1 VHGIFA
7 SWRAALLYLLA
18 WLMLGLLLAAM
29 LAVGGAG
36 WGASLVFAVPL
47 VYVYA
52 FATGFS
58 AYYVCR
64 AYPLDRRRPLA
75 IAAGVGMPAACVAA
89 LWCAMGAAWNSLL
102 AALAPGEYVPVASQP
117 VLASMF
123 GLGVILYGLTAA
135 VHYLLIES
143 ERVRQLETQRLQM
156 KLAAQD
162 AELRML
168 RAQVDPHFLFNSL
181 NSVSALTSID
191 PAAARDMTVQLAEFF
206 RLTLSLRAD
215 SMVTLA
221 RELQLV
227 RHFVAIEQ
235 VRFGERLRF
244 EAAIDPAAAG
254 CLLPPLLLQP
264 LVENA
269 IKHGIGQ
276 MVDPG
281 LVRIEA
287 ARAGSLL
294 RIRVENDV
302 DPDSASAGEAGGNP
316 RGTGL
321 GLPNVRQR
329 LATACGH
336 EASAR
341 WARRDHRFIVELAL
355 PAITADAPQSIT
367 ESEGV

>member
-1 VHGIFA
+1 VHGVFA

-36 WGASLVFAVPL
+36 WGASLLFAVPL
-47 VYVYA
+47 ALVYA
-52 FATGFS
+52 NATGFS

-64 AYPLDRRRPLA
+64 AYPLDRRRSLA
-75 IAAGVGMPAACVAA
+75 VAAGIGMTALCVAA
-89 LWCAMGAAWNSLL
+89 LWCALGAAWNSLL
-102 AALAPGEYVPVASQP
+102 AALAPDAYVPVASNP

-123 GLGVILYGLTAA
+123 GLGVILYGLAAA
-135 VHYLLIES
+135 VNYLSIES

-156 KLAAQD
+156 KLMAQD

-181 NSVSALTSID
+181 NSISALTSLD
-191 PAAARDMTVQLAEFF
+191 PAGARDMTVQLAEFF
-206 RLTLSLRAD
+206 RHTLGLRAGH
-215 SMVTLA
+215 MVSLA

-235 VRFGERLRF
+235 VRFGARLRF
-244 EAAIDPAAAG
+244 EAAIDPAAGA
-254 CLLPPLLLQP
+254 CLLPPMLLQP

-276 MVDPG
+276 MVEPG
-281 LVRIEA
+281 LVRVEA
-287 ARAGSLL
+287 VRAGSIL

-302 DPDSASAGEAGGNP
+302 DPDSTGGVAGNV

-321 GLPNVRQR
+321 GLVNVRQR
-329 LATACGH
+329 LATAHGH
-336 EASAR
+336 EASAH
-341 WARRDHRFIVELAL
+341 WARRDGRFVVELAL
-355 PAITADAPQSIT
+355 PACVADEAHAAT
-367 ESEGV
+367 EGA

>member
-1 VHGIFA
+1 
-7 SWRAALLYLLA
+7 
-18 WLMLGLLLAAM
+18 
-29 LAVGGAG
+29 
-36 WGASLVFAVPL
+36 
-47 VYVYA
+47 
-52 FATGFS
+52 
-58 AYYVCR
+58 
-64 AYPLDRRRPLA
+64 
-75 IAAGVGMPAACVAA
+75 
-89 LWCAMGAAWNSLL
+89 
-102 AALAPGEYVPVASQP
+102 
-117 VLASMF
+117 
-123 GLGVILYGLTAA
+123 
-135 VHYLLIES
+135 
-143 ERVRQLETQRLQM
+143 M
-156 KLAAQD
+156 KLTAQD

-181 NSVSALTSID
+181 NSISALTSID
-191 PAAARDMTVQLAEFF
+191 PAGARDMTVQLAEFF

-235 VRFGERLRF
+235 VRFGDRLRF
-244 EAAIDPAAAG
+244 EAAIDPAAAA

-269 IKHGIGQ
+269 VKHGIGQ

-287 ARAGSLL
+287 SRAGSLL
-294 RIRVENDV
+294 RIRVDNDV
-302 DPDSASAGEAGGNP
+302 DPDSAGAGTNDA

-341 WARRDHRFIVELAL
+341 WARRDNRFIVELTL
-355 PAITADAPQSIT
+355 PAVTADAPQPLT
-367 ESEGV
+367 ESEGA

>member
-1 VHGIFA
+1 
-7 SWRAALLYLLA
+7 
-18 WLMLGLLLAAM
+18 
-29 LAVGGAG
+29 
-36 WGASLVFAVPL
+36 
-47 VYVYA
+47 
-52 FATGFS
+52 
-58 AYYVCR
+58 
-64 AYPLDRRRPLA
+64 
-75 IAAGVGMPAACVAA
+75 
-89 LWCAMGAAWNSLL
+89 
-102 AALAPGEYVPVASQP
+102 
-117 VLASMF
+117 MF
-123 GLGVILYGLTAA
+123 GLGVILYGLAAA

-156 KLAAQD
+156 KLTAQD

-181 NSVSALTSID
+181 NSISALTSID
-191 PAAARDMTVQLAEFF
+191 PAGARDMTVQLAELF

-235 VRFGERLRF
+235 VRFGDRMRF
-244 EAAIDPAAAG
+244 EAAIDPAAAT
-254 CLLPPLLLQP
+254 CLLPPMLLQP

-276 MVDPG
+276 MIDAG

-287 ARAGSLL
+287 TRAGSLL

-302 DPDSASAGEAGGNP
+302 DPDSAGDDTNHA

-321 GLPNVRQR
+321 GLVNVRQR
-329 LATACGH
+329 LAAACGH

-341 WARRDHRFIVELAL
+341 WARRDGRFVVELAL
-355 PAITADAPQSIT
+355 PAITADTPQSIT
-367 ESEGV
+367 ESEGA

>member
-1 VHGIFA
+1 MHGVFA

-29 LAVGGAG
+29 LAVSGAG
-36 WGASLVFAVPL
+36 WGASLLFAVPL
-47 VYVYA
+47 ALVYA
-52 FATGFS
+52 NATGFS

-75 IAAGVGMPAACVAA
+75 VAAGIGMPAACVAA
-89 LWCAMGAAWNSLL
+89 LWCALGAAWNSLL
-102 AALAPGEYVPVASQP
+102 AALAPDAYVPVASNP

-123 GLGVILYGLTAA
+123 GLGVILYGLAAA
-135 VHYLLIES
+135 VNYLSIES

-156 KLAAQD
+156 KLMAQD

-181 NSVSALTSID
+181 NSISALTSLD
-191 PAAARDMTVQLAEFF
+191 PAGARDMTVQLAEFF
-206 RLTLSLRAD
+206 RHTLGLRAGH
-215 SMVTLA
+215 MVTLA

-235 VRFGERLRF
+235 VRFGARLRF
-244 EAAIDPAAAG
+244 EAAIDPAAAA
-254 CLLPPLLLQP
+254 CLLPPMLLQP

-276 MVDPG
+276 MVEPG
-281 LVRIEA
+281 LVRVEA
-287 ARAGSLL
+287 VRAGSIL

-302 DPDSASAGEAGGNP
+302 DPDGAGGVAGNA

-321 GLPNVRQR
+321 GLVNVRQR
-329 LATACGH
+329 LATAHGH
-336 EASAR
+336 EASAH
-341 WARRDHRFIVELAL
+341 WARRDGRFVVELAL
-355 PAITADAPQSIT
+355 PARAADEAHPAT
-367 ESEGV
+367 EGA